1 MMGDPSPR
9 PYCVSVC
16 GAETHAHGSKSSK
29 EPYRGIRQVMFESE
43 LCTPPS
49 AKVGVNGA
57 RRYGAKLIE
66 TKRDRDLNLT
76 PMSYKKLSKY
86 GEYSRH

>member
-1 MMGDPSPR
+1 M
-9 PYCVSVC
+9 
-16 GAETHAHGSKSSK
+16 E
-29 EPYRGIRQVMFESE
+29 EPYRGNKASAGASD

-76 PMSYKKLSKY
+76 PMSYKKIVEVREVLAALK
-86 GEYSRH
+86 E